1 MHRRLLVYGIGD
13 LGIKF
18 MLDKKLQEIFDKYNK
33 KNGGNWLAGNF
44 IPPEEKEKY
53 KIMFIGQKPS
63 DYFLKPQSKH
73 LRYLGNYNA
82 TFIDVGFQ
90 CFLKKHNLGKVY
102 VTDMV
107 KREGKAK
114 VKPKKFKEEWY
125 SNDNFRKCLKEEIE
139 CYNPQIVVLMGG
151 NVETLFRK
159 NLKEL
164 NVELSKIYYSS
175 LRDISFY
182 HPSYLGRSPHATVKW
197 DEQFEGIVKR
207 LK

>member
-1 MHRRLLVYGIGD
+1 
-13 LGIKF
+13 

-90 CFLKKHNLGKVY
+90 F
-102 VTDMV
+102 
-107 KREGKAK
+107 
-114 VKPKKFKEEWY
+114 F
-125 SNDNFRKCLKEEIE
+125 
-139 CYNPQIVVLMGG
+139 
-151 NVETLFRK
+151 
-159 NLKEL
+159 
-164 NVELSKIYYSS
+164 
-175 LRDISFY
+175 
-182 HPSYLGRSPHATVKW
+182 
-197 DEQFEGIVKR
+197 
-207 LK
+207 